1 MGRKITNKYQNDMV
15 KDAVVRLYE
24 SQARFKQVEDA
35 YKEERKRLQQD
46 ILKYMGQHGLC
57 SFNFLAQ
64 QGVFA
69 NDNRNLKIMG
79 ITPKKVNF
87 DVEKMEELFGKE
99 VLKEVVV
106 KHYHITDMPG
116 LVEYLKTCGV
126 NPKKFKS
133 FIEVEKEV
141 DVRAVNRLGD
151 VGVIKK
157 EELAGCCNVI
167 EGESYVK
174 IQVID

>member
-15 KDAVVRLYE
+15 KETVVKLYE
-24 SQARFKQVEDA
+24 SQARFKQIEDA

-46 ILKYMGQHGLC
+46 ILKYMDQHGLG
-57 SFNFLAQ
+57 SFIFLAQ

-69 NDNRNLKIMG
+69 TENRNLKIMG
-79 ITPKKVNF
+79 ITPRKVHF
-87 DVEKMEELFGKE
+87 DVEKMEEKFDKE
-99 VLKEVVV
+99 VLNEVVV
-106 KHYHITDMPG
+106 KHYHIIDMPG

-133 FIEVEKEV
+133 FIEVEKEI
-141 DVRAVNRLGD
+141 DVRAVDRLGD

-157 EELAGCCNVI
+157 EELADCCNVI

-174 IQVID
+174 IQVVD